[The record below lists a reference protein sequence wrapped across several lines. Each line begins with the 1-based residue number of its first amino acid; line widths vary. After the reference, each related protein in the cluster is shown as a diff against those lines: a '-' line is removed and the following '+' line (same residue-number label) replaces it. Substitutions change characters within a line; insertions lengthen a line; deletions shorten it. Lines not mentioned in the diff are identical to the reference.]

1 MAHNSAVTCC
11 PHHTFHDIEEVHTL
25 RASLLKWYA
34 ANKRD
39 LPWRRRVLEA
49 APDSSAKA
57 YAVWVSEIMLQQ
69 TQVATVVPYYE
80 RWMKK
85 WPTVYDLASAD
96 LEEVREM
103 WAGLGYY
110 SRGHRL
116 WEGAK
121 KVVEEL
127 KGEFP
132 KSAKELLVL
141 PGVGHYTA
149 GAVASIAL
157 NEVCGAVDGNVIR
170 VFSRLRAIGAYSHA
184 KAASDHFWQL
194 AEQLVDRENPGHF
207 NQALMELGATLCTP
221 KSPACSDC
229 PISEHCVALKM
240 EKEKRHLQSKN
251 QCNERCAL
259 CLPHGFAATVSTFP
273 MKAKKKEARSEHFVV
288 GVVMWEDKFLITK
301 RPPTALHTAK
311 LSTDVHVSSQWWC
324 SKLTNHYLLIGLL
337 AGMWEFPCVETKSTQ
352 VAPGGATKALNSSL
366 SLPMGE
372 IWEYLGTV
380 AHQFSHLHH
389 TYEVYLLNA
398 QKKPADLT
406 TDHKWVDSL
415 ELMES
420 AICTSV
426 KKIYQLLTHG
436 NKKRGNSTLSINSPK
451 KQCKLDTYFHKP

>member
-1 MAHNSAVTCC
+1 M
-11 PHHTFHDIEEVHTL
+11 L
-25 RASLLKWYA
+25 YA
-34 ANKRD
+34 GPAWD
-39 LPWRRRVLEA
+39 LQVLEA

-57 YAVWVSEIMLQQ
+57 YAVWVSEIMLQQVRVQTHVRHPYIIDMAHGQ

-184 KAASDHFWQL
+184 KAASDHFW
-194 AEQLVDRENPGHF
+194 
-207 NQALMELGATLCTP
+207 
-221 KSPACSDC
+221 
-229 PISEHCVALKM
+229 
-240 EKEKRHLQSKN
+240 
-251 QCNERCAL
+251 
-259 CLPHGFAATVSTFP
+259 
-273 MKAKKKEARSEHFVV
+273 
-288 GVVMWEDKFLITK
+288 
-301 RPPTALHTAK
+301 
-311 LSTDVHVSSQWWC
+311 
-324 SKLTNHYLLIGLL
+324 
-337 AGMWEFPCVETKSTQ
+337 
-352 VAPGGATKALNSSL
+352 
-366 SLPMGE
+366 
-372 IWEYLGTV
+372 
-380 AHQFSHLHH
+380 
-389 TYEVYLLNA
+389 
-398 QKKPADLT
+398 
-406 TDHKWVDSL
+406 
-415 ELMES
+415 
-420 AICTSV
+420 
-426 KKIYQLLTHG
+426 
-436 NKKRGNSTLSINSPK
+436 
-451 KQCKLDTYFHKP
+451 